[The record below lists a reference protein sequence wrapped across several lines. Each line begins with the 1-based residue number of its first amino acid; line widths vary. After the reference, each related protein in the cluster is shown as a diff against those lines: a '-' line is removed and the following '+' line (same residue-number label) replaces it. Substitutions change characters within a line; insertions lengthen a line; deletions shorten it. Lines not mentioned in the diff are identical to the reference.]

1 MKKTVLI
8 FGLLMANVLA
18 AQEIPLN
25 AKEVIKSFYTEALGE
40 QQGYQWLHH
49 LCTEIGPRPSGSE
62 AANEAARW
70 AQLEMLQ
77 VGADTAW
84 LQPVEVPKW
93 HRGAEWSKV
102 ISKGVTTVL
111 PTTALGGSVPT
122 PLEGILA
129 EVVEVDS
136 FEQLERL
143 GRAGIEGKIVF
154 TTRTW
159 TRYD

>member
-18 AQEIPLN
+18 AQETPLN

-70 AQLEMLQ
+70 
-77 VGADTAW
+77 V
-84 LQPVEVPKW
+84 
-93 HRGAEWSKV
+93 
-102 ISKGVTTVL
+102 
-111 PTTALGGSVPT
+111 
-122 PLEGILA
+122 
-129 EVVEVDS
+129 
-136 FEQLERL
+136 
-143 GRAGIEGKIVF
+143 
-154 TTRTW
+154 
-159 TRYD
+159 